1 MKTALLDVNVLLA
14 LTWPNHQHHSLA
26 ADWFLTHHAKGWAT
40 CAFTEAGFIRL
51 SCNPA
56 YTPSPSIPAEA
67 AEVLEELRAF
77 KGHHYLAEA
86 PSLMTA
92 SGMKILEHVRSH
104 QQVTD
109 AYLLNTARHH
119 RATLVTFDSGV
130 LELRA
135 GPGAITVLEPS

>member
-1 MKTALLDVNVLLA
+1 MKVSLLDVNVLLA

-26 ADWFLTHHAKGWAT
+26 AHWFLKYHSKGWAT

-56 YTPSPSIPAEA
+56 FSSTPSIPVEA
-67 AEVLEELRAF
+67 AEVLEELRAL

-92 SGMKILEHVRSH
+92 AGMVVLERARSH
-104 QQVTD
+104 RQVTD
-109 AYLLNTARHH
+109 AYLVNTARHH
-119 RATLVTFDSGV
+119 RAVLVTFDAGV
-130 LELRA
+130 LELKPA
-135 GPGAITVLEPS
+135 VGAVVVLT